1 MAFNQSLSFVLAF
14 FLWGAPQAATPQ
26 NTTVGPDNNAKA
38 TTATP
43 SAPPSAMDQ
52 AIDKAIMEEQNL
64 VNELKNY
71 TPMVETYI
79 QDMTNDKTL
88 GAVPT
93 SDRYFLGKLDLQG
106 GVNQHSLL
114 AAPGFAQNLKGLVT
128 QFYSVKYLPDGFAQ
142 MILVDGKAFDRT
154 NYKFEFVRREFLGEV
169 RCLVFDVQPVDTG
182 RARFTGRIWVED
194 EDFHIVRFNG
204 TYSGS
209 SMSKMYFHFDSW
221 RENMGPGLWLPAYV
235 YTEESNVT
243 YLLGQRHLRF
253 KGQTRIWGY
262 NVGRNNGQNELTS
275 MTVEADKVEDNGDAT
290 EHMSPIIS
298 QRKWE
303 RQAEDNVLQRMEKAR
318 LLAPEGS
325 EVDKVLQTVVTNV
338 EVTNNLTI
346 EPEVRVRVLLTSP
359 LETFTVGHTIV
370 VSRGLIDVLPDEAS
384 LATVLAHELAHI
396 SLDHH
401 IDTKYSFADRMMF
414 DDTQT
419 YQRVQMR
426 RDSAEEKEADQK
438 AMELLQNSPYAD
450 KLANAGLFLRALNS
464 RAMQLPHLVATH
476 VGNPLATGKDIK
488 RMPDLMQNSPA
499 LEADKVEQIAALPL
513 GGRMRVDPWSDKL
526 ELIKTKPVALLS
538 AREKMPFEITPVYI
552 YLTRQKNP
560 ATPSTKNNN

>member
-1 MAFNQSLSFVLAF
+1 
-14 FLWGAPQAATPQ
+14 
-26 NTTVGPDNNAKA
+26 
-38 TTATP
+38 
-43 SAPPSAMDQ
+43 
-52 AIDKAIMEEQNL
+52 
-64 VNELKNY
+64 
-71 TPMVETYI
+71 
-79 QDMTNDKTL
+79 
-88 GAVPT
+88 
-93 SDRYFLGKLDLQG
+93 
-106 GVNQHSLL
+106 
-114 AAPGFAQNLKGLVT
+114 
-128 QFYSVKYLPDGFAQ
+128 
-142 MILVDGKAFDRT
+142 
-154 NYKFEFVRREFLGEV
+154 
-169 RCLVFDVQPVDTG
+169 
-182 RARFTGRIWVED
+182 
-194 EDFHIVRFNG
+194 
-204 TYSGS
+204 
-209 SMSKMYFHFDSW
+209 
-221 RENMGPGLWLPAYV
+221 
-235 YTEESNVT
+235 
-243 YLLGQRHLRF
+243 
-253 KGQTRIWGY
+253 
-262 NVGRNNGQNELTS
+262 

-290 EHMSPIIS
+290 EHISPIIS

-325 EVDKVLQTVVTNV
+325 EVEKVLQTVVTNL

-346 EPEVRVRVLLTSP
+346 EPEIRVRVQLTSP

-384 LATVLAHELAHI
+384 LATVLAHELGHI
-396 SLDHH
+396 ALDHH

-419 YQRVQMR
+419 YQRVQMK

-450 KLANAGLFLRALNS
+450 KLGNAGLFLRALNS
-464 RAMQLPHLVATH
+464 RSTQLPHLVATH
-476 VGNPLATGKDIK
+476 VGNPLATGRDIK

-526 ELIKTKPVALLS
+526 ELIKTKQVALLS

-560 ATPSTKNNN
+560 ATPSPKNNN